1 MNETFE
7 QCRKNLLRRGFEV
20 RIAATTEEARQIL
33 REEIR
38 AAAPETISFGGS
50 MTMEATGIVDELRR
64 KGRYRLFDG
73 VDYTLPPEER
83 IEIRRQG
90 LLADLYIS
98 GINAITEEGALYWL
112 DGIGNRVAAIAFG
125 PPQGAAGRRA
135 QQDRGDTRCGRG
147 THPRHRGTP
156 ERRPAGTENPLCS
169 DGRLRRLR
177 LGRAHLQHASA
188 DGALLSPQADY
199 RDSDRRGNGII
210 TRNADA
216 RRGSI
221 GTPRKNDTTWQRSR
235 KHSSAATAASKPP
248 NGWDAAP
255 PAGNGTHSPKR

>member
-64 KGRYRLFDG
+64 EGRYRLFDG

-125 PPQGAAGRRA
+125 PRKVLLVAGRNKIVATRAAAEARIRDIAALLVIDKLPFPPPDDPLVEARSRLLERVGRGAFHDYMLPEAALALKQGAGRLIRDES
-135 QQDRGDTRCGRG
+135 DRGVLMICDPRMLTKPYGRKVWQSLPPMQR
-147 THPRHRGTP
+147 TK
-156 ERRPAGTENPLCS
+156 E
-169 DGRLRRLR
+169 LRTVLEFF
-177 LGRAHLQHASA
+177 
-188 DGALLSPQADY
+188 
-199 RDSDRRGNGII
+199 
-210 TRNADA
+210 
-216 RRGSI
+216 
-221 GTPRKNDTTWQRSR
+221 
-235 KHSSAATAASKPP
+235 AAS
-248 NGWDAAP
+248 
-255 PAGNGTHSPKR
+255 R

>member
-64 KGRYRLFDG
+64 EGRYRLFDG

-125 PPQGAAGRRA
+125 PRKVLLVAGRNKIVATRA
-135 QQDRGDTRCGRG
+135 AAEARIRDIAA
-147 THPRHRGTP
+147 PRNV
-156 ERRPAGTENPLCS
+156 A
-169 DGRLRRLR
+169 R
-177 LGRAHLQHASA
+177 LGQKTPCAATGVCADCDS

>member
-125 PPQGAAGRRA
+125 PRKVLLVAGRNKKQKR
-135 QQDRGDTRCGRG
+135 
-147 THPRHRGTP
+147 
-156 ERRPAGTENPLCS
+156 NNW
-169 DGRLRRLR
+169 GRLREKF
-177 LGRAHLQHASA
+177 
-188 DGALLSPQADY
+188 LLPFQWPCTNSKAMY
-199 RDSDRRGNGII
+199 TMWK
-210 TRNADA
+210 TRYL
-216 RRGSI
+216 
-221 GTPRKNDTTWQRSR
+221 PL
-235 KHSSAATAASKPP
+235 PV
-248 NGWDAAP
+248 
-255 PAGNGTHSPKR
+255 

>member
-64 KGRYRLFDG
+64 EGRYRLFDG

-125 PPQGAAGRRA
+125 PRKVLLVVGRNKITPTREAAEERIRTIAAPQNIARHPGFRTPCAVTGVCADCYSE
-135 QQDRGDTRCGRG
+135 DRICNTHLRMERCF
-147 THPRHRGTP
+147 
-156 ERRPAGTENPLCS
+156 
-169 DGRLRRLR
+169 
-177 LGRAHLQHASA
+177 
-188 DGALLSPQADY
+188 
-199 RDSDRRGNGII
+199 
-210 TRNADA
+210 
-216 RRGSI
+216 
-221 GTPRKNDTTWQRSR
+221 PRKRITVILIDEEM
-235 KHSSAATAASKPP
+235 
-248 NGWDAAP
+248 GL
-255 PAGNGTHSPKR
+255 

>member
-64 KGRYRLFDG
+64 EGRYRLFDG

-125 PPQGAAGRRA
+125 PRKVILVAGRNKVVASREEA
-135 QQDRGDTRCGRG
+135 EERIRRIAAPQNVARHPGFRTPCAITGVCSDCNSPDRVCNTRMEMLRCW
-147 THPRHRGTP
+147 
-156 ERRPAGTENPLCS
+156 PAGRVLVVLIDQE
-169 DGRLRRLR
+169 
-177 LGRAHLQHASA
+177 LGL
-188 DGALLSPQADY
+188 
-199 RDSDRRGNGII
+199 
-210 TRNADA
+210 
-216 RRGSI
+216 
-221 GTPRKNDTTWQRSR
+221 
-235 KHSSAATAASKPP
+235 
-248 NGWDAAP
+248 
-255 PAGNGTHSPKR
+255 

>member
-38 AAAPETISFGGS
+38 ATAPETISFGGS

-64 KGRYRLFDG
+64 EGRYRLFDG

-125 PPQGAAGRRA
+125 PARCCWSQGV
-135 QQDRGDTRCGRG
+135 TRSWR
-147 THPRHRGTP
+147 HALRPR
-156 ERRPAGTENPLCS
+156 
-169 DGRLRRLR
+169 
-177 LGRAHLQHASA
+177 HASA
-188 DGALLSPQADY
+188 TSRHPGTSP
-199 RDSDRRGNGII
+199 
-210 TRNADA
+210 
-216 RRGSI
+216 
-221 GTPRKNDTTWQRSR
+221 
-235 KHSSAATAASKPP
+235 
-248 NGWDAAP
+248 GWDRKP
-255 PAGNGTHSPKR
+255 LVQ

>member
-1 MNETFE
+1 MNETLE
-7 QCRKNLLRRGFEV
+7 RCRRNLVRRGFEA

-64 KGRYRLFDG
+64 EGRYRLFDG

-125 PPQGAAGRRA
+125 PRKVLLVAGRNKIVPTREA
-135 QQDRGDTRCGRG
+135 AEERIRTIAAPQNIARHPGFRTPCAVTGVCADCYSEDRICNTHLRMERCF
-147 THPRHRGTP
+147 
-156 ERRPAGTENPLCS
+156 
-169 DGRLRRLR
+169 
-177 LGRAHLQHASA
+177 
-188 DGALLSPQADY
+188 
-199 RDSDRRGNGII
+199 
-210 TRNADA
+210 
-216 RRGSI
+216 
-221 GTPRKNDTTWQRSR
+221 PRKRITVILIDEEM
-235 KHSSAATAASKPP
+235 
-248 NGWDAAP
+248 GL
-255 PAGNGTHSPKR
+255 

>member
-64 KGRYRLFDG
+64 EGRYRLFDG

-125 PPQGAAGRRA
+125 PRKVLLVAGRNKIVATRA
-135 QQDRGDTRCGRG
+135 AAEARIRDIAA
-147 THPRHRGTP
+147 PRNV
-156 ERRPAGTENPLCS
+156 A
-169 DGRLRRLR
+169 R
-177 LGRAHLQHASA
+177 LGQKTPCAATGVCADCDSEGRICNTA

>member
-64 KGRYRLFDG
+64 EGRYRLFDG

-90 LLADLYIS
+90 LPICTFRES
-98 GINAITEEGALYWL
+98 MPS
-112 DGIGNRVAAIAFG
+112 RKR
-125 PPQGAAGRRA
+125 GR
-135 QQDRGDTRCGRG
+135 
-147 THPRHRGTP
+147 
-156 ERRPAGTENPLCS
+156 
-169 DGRLRRLR
+169 
-177 LGRAHLQHASA
+177 
-188 DGALLSPQADY
+188 
-199 RDSDRRGNGII
+199 
-210 TRNADA
+210 
-216 RRGSI
+216 SI
-221 GTPRKNDTTWQRSR
+221 GSTG
-235 KHSSAATAASKPP
+235 SAT
-248 NGWDAAP
+248 G
-255 PAGNGTHSPKR
+255 

>member
-38 AAAPETISFGGS
+38 ATAPETISFGGS

-64 KGRYRLFDG
+64 EGRYRLFDG

-98 GINAITEEGALYWL
+98 GINAITE
-112 DGIGNRVAAIAFG
+112 
-125 PPQGAAGRRA
+125 
-135 QQDRGDTRCGRG
+135 DRK
-147 THPRHRGTP
+147 
-156 ERRPAGTENPLCS
+156 S
-169 DGRLRRLR
+169 VV
-177 LGRAHLQHASA
+177 
-188 DGALLSPQADY
+188 
-199 RDSDRRGNGII
+199 
-210 TRNADA
+210 
-216 RRGSI
+216 
-221 GTPRKNDTTWQRSR
+221 
-235 KHSSAATAASKPP
+235 
-248 NGWDAAP
+248 
-255 PAGNGTHSPKR
+255 

>member
-64 KGRYRLFDG
+64 EGRYRLFDG

-125 PPQGAAGRRA
+125 PRKVLLVAGRNKIVATRA
-135 QQDRGDTRCGRG
+135 AAEARIRDIAAPGTSPGWDRKPLVQRQAFAPTATRKG
-147 THPRHRGTP
+147 
-156 ERRPAGTENPLCS
+156 
-169 DGRLRRLR
+169 
-177 LGRAHLQHASA
+177 ASA
-188 DGALLSPQADY
+188 
-199 RDSDRRGNGII
+199 
-210 TRNADA
+210 TRIC
-216 RRGSI
+216 G
-221 GTPRKNDTTWQRSR
+221 W
-235 KHSSAATAASKPP
+235 SAAFPASGLP
-248 NGWDAAP
+248 
-255 PAGNGTHSPKR
+255 